1 MDIEDFFEE
10 WNEDDLAELLED
22 NERAVNMVQ
31 AEDREDEDESESED
45 DGNTFKMQQV

>member
-1 MDIEDFFEE
+1 
-10 WNEDDLAELLED
+10 
-22 NERAVNMVQ
+22 MVQ